1 MTPITL
7 ELADAVAT
15 ERAGRALA
23 TALHGGMLVELHG
36 DLGAGKTTLARG
48 VLRGMGHEGA
58 VKSPTYAVVEHY
70 EFSSLYLYHFDFYRF
85 ADPSEWELA
94 GFSEYFRDD
103 ALCIVEWPENVAGL
117 LPPPDLSL
125 ALSMHDDAAPGRR
138 LVAHAGTPAGM
149 RALRALA
156 TIPD

>member
-1 MTPITL
+1 MSHLITRTF
-7 ELADAVAT
+7 ELADAEAT

-23 TALHGGMLVELHG
+23 AALEGGMLVELRG

-48 VLRGMGHEGA
+48 VLRGLGHQGA

-70 EFSSLYLYHFDFYRF
+70 QFSSLYLYHFDFYRF

-125 ALSMHDDAAPGRR
+125 ALSMHDDATPGRR
-138 LVAHAGTPAGM
+138 LVARAGTPAG
-149 RALRALA
+149 ALALA